1 MHNNKKS
8 LSSILTNTIIV
19 RAKRNVAPVVIE
31 KENQQKSTMIANQA
45 VALYGVFILFLIYN
59 YV

>member
-1 MHNNKKS
+1 M
-8 LSSILTNTIIV
+8 TNTIIV